1 MQAHTAYA
9 AQAAAVLAPRP
20 AENTA
25 MPALYRAALGSQHTE
40 RYLAFFQRQDDTG
53 RTLPGWN
60 AAAAFFTLGWMVFRQ
75 LWAPALVYLAAV
87 EGVALLLF
95 VLGHQWLGA
104 PLPVL
109 AGVALA
115 FWCAACV
122 VPGLYGDAAMHAEV
136 RKKITKALSASANLP
151 QAVQLLARQAPTRK
165 RLGWVIAAH
174 AALAAVALLWW
185 LAFPES
191 FRPTDSASPTER
203 AASAQA
209 VPAAA
214 GVLAANTSAAAEASA
229 AAVGESSTAPA
240 TSSDPTS
247 PATTAT
253 TATTANNAEAATTPL
268 PAPAASAGAA
278 APNASAN
285 PAEPAPV
292 AASSNPPGRTATPA
306 VASTPAAAAAATG
319 TIAAAT
325 AAAGSTATAGVPGAP
340 PVPAASAE
348 AAARPAGSQSAA
360 RLTRPTVLASA
371 AATAAKAT
379 APRARASA
387 AAAAAAEPARRQLYI
402 NAGMFGD
409 PDNARRAHARLREAG
424 LPASTAQVRSTS
436 GRVLTRVRAGPFTS
450 AAEANA
456 AMAQVQLLGLDA
468 APAQR

>member
-203 AASAQA
+203 AAPAQA

-214 GVLAANTSAAAEASA
+214 GVLAANTSAAA
-229 AAVGESSTAPA
+229 AAVAVGASNSAPA

-253 TATTANNAEAATTPL
+253 ADAATTPL
-268 PAPAASAGAA
+268 PAPAASAGAS

-285 PAEPAPV
+285 PADSAPV
-292 AASSNPPGRTATPA
+292 AASSNPPGRAVTPA

-319 TIAAAT
+319 TIAA

-340 PVPAASAE
+340 PVPAASA
-348 AAARPAGSQSAA
+348 ATSARPAGSQSAA
-360 RLTRPTVLASA
+360 RLTRPTVPASA
-371 AATAAKAT
+371 AASAAKAT

-387 AAAAAAEPARRQLYI
+387 AGAAAAEPARRQLYI

>member
-109 AGVALA
+109 AGVTLA

-185 LAFPES
+185 IAFPES
-191 FRPTDSASPTER
+191 FRPTDGASPTER
-203 AASAQA
+203 AAPAQA

-214 GVLAANTSAAAEASA
+214 GVLATNTSAAAEAVA
-229 AAVGESSTAPA
+229 GEQSTTAPV

>member
-203 AASAQA
+203 AAPAQA
-209 VPAAA
+209 APAAA
-214 GVLAANTSAAAEASA
+214 GVLAANTSAAAA
-229 AAVGESSTAPA
+229 AETVAVGESSTAPA

-247 PATTAT
+247 PAT

-268 PAPAASAGAA
+268 PAPAASAGAS

-285 PAEPAPV
+285 PAESAPV
-292 AASSNPPGRTATPA
+292 AASSNPPGRAVTPA
-306 VASTPAAAAAATG
+306 VASTPAAATAA
-319 TIAAAT
+319 

-348 AAARPAGSQSAA
+348 AAARPAGSQSDA
-360 RLTRPTVLASA
+360 RLTRPTVPASA
-371 AATAAKAT
+371 AASAAKAT

>member
-247 PATTAT
+247 PATTA
-253 TATTANNAEAATTPL
+253 NNAEAATTPL

>member
-75 LWAPALVYLAAV
+75 LWVPALVYLAAV

-191 FRPTDSASPTER
+191 FRPTDSPSPTER
-203 AASAQA
+203 TAPAQA
-209 VPAAA
+209 APAAA
-214 GVLAANTSAAAEASA
+214 GVLAANTSAAAA
-229 AAVGESSTAPA
+229 AETVAVGESSTAPA

-247 PATTAT
+247 PAT

-268 PAPAASAGAA
+268 PAPAASAGAS

-292 AASSNPPGRTATPA
+292 AASSNPPGRAVTPA

-371 AATAAKAT
+371 AASAAKAT

-409 PDNARRAHARLREAG
+409 PGNARRAHARLREAG
-424 LPASTAQVRSTS
+424 LPASTAQMRSTS